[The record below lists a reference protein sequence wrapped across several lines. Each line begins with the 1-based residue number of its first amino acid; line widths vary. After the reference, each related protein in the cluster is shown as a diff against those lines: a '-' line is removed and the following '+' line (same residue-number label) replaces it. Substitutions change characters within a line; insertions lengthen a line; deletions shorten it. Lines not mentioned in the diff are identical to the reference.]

1 MKTTSTMIVLVA
13 ALAVTS
19 TGLGLSFTDIFDD
32 DGVITQSNTATGLMM
47 GHLTVEA
54 HNEMGELIAYRQ
66 TDNEVVDDGEQCIL
80 KMLFA
85 TSAGGGNTGRGEYT
99 SGTIYGGGNQ
109 GNGGCSGALTGAWDV
124 IGIGTDNDNGVFATG
139 QSAATV
145 DTLVSLGNET
155 GTSKGLERGTA
166 TTKTWTNGTGATTTK
181 IVLSKTFT
189 SDSPRAH
196 AIGESGLFN
205 STTPH
210 CWLDRVSGTYC
221 VSGAELS
228 RENKGEGMLARQTFT
243 DVTLSDGDSITIT
256 WTFTVGN

>member
-85 TSAGGGNTGRGEYT
+85 TTGSGEAGRGEYT
-99 SGTIYGGGNQ
+99 SSGA
-109 GNGGCSGALTGAWDV
+109 CSGALTGAWDV

-166 TTKTWTNGTGATTTK
+166 TTKTWTNGTGATATK

-205 STTPH
+205 STTPQ
-210 CWLDRVSGTYC
+210 CFKTSLMNC
-221 VSGAELS
+221 VVYGSADYPFLNS
-228 RENKGEGMLARQTFT
+228 GEGMLARQTFT